1 MESISTSSAHT
12 SMSETLVRINGVL
25 PDISTLGNSEMSER
39 AAEVKRTNLTATTS
53 CSVFV
58 VNYDTTTSSSS
69 NNLVFHLLIDVGAE
83 VVQSL
88 ERVDLSAFSNF
99 IGAISKSSTGTP
111 TTTTAIAPDGLLLTH
126 SHDDHVKELPLLI
139 SKYFEQDSRTLN
151 VYCTKECRD
160 QVTNKFPEL
169 KSKTNGSSGRI
180 VFNTILPN
188 EAFTVGPISVTP
200 ISVYHGDNSP
210 PGSVIYILRLP
221 EKKKVIIGWDF
232 LSLPDNV
239 DQNLFWNP
247 DLAILGTQTYNA
259 HPETGLIS
267 VSDAFEFVRRWNA
280 KECYIVHYSG
290 LTDFE
295 DAKNQW
301 FRGPTKAMTS
311 EELQKAINENLRLT
325 GKEGRFKITVANEG
339 KIWTAEKAQG
349 GREKWQGQQQHQQQQ
364 PGQISSIGNVIE
376 IESLQDY
383 VIAFEKDNKKD
394 MLKLVIEGRINRYDL
409 KFADPSVDKTN
420 RSILYAKGEKGMFAT
435 GPEMTLEILPSESL
449 EKEETSIVRINV
461 SKGKKSVFKD
471 DILITKRDTDNLR
484 RYIQENFQARI

>member
-1 MESISTSSAHT
+1 MESILASRAST
-12 SMSETLVRINGVL
+12 SMSKILVRINGVL
-25 PDISTLGNSEMSER
+25 PDISTLGNSEKSER
-39 AAEVKRTNLTATTS
+39 AAEVKKASMTANTS

-58 VNYDTTTSSSS
+58 NHDTTTSS
-69 NNLVFHLLIDVGAE
+69 NMQIFHLLIDVGE
-83 VVQSL
+83 GVIQSL
-88 ERVDLSAFSNF
+88 GKIDLSSYPDFS
-99 IGAISKSSTGTP
+99 GAISKS
-111 TTTTAIAPDGLLLTH
+111 AIAPDAVLLTH
-126 SHDDHVKELPLLI
+126 SHDDHVKELPLVI
-139 SKYFEQDSRTLN
+139 SRYFDQDSRTLN

-160 QVTNKFPEL
+160 QVIERFPEL
-169 KSKTNGSSGRI
+169 KSKANDNDRKLI
-180 VFNTILPN
+180 FNTILPN
-188 EAFTVGPISVTP
+188 EAFNVGPISVIP
-200 ISVYHGDNSP
+200 VSVYHGDNSP
-210 PGSVIYILRLP
+210 PGSVIYLLRLP
-221 EKKKVIIGWDF
+221 DKKKVIVGWDF

-280 KECYIVHYSG
+280 KECYIVHYGG

-325 GKEGRFKITVANEG
+325 GREGRFKMTVAKEG
-339 KIWTAEKAQG
+339 MIWTGETTQDAQ
-349 GREKWQGQQQHQQQQ
+349 EKWREQQSGQVS
-364 PGQISSIGNVIE
+364 PIGNVIE

-383 VIAFEKDNKKD
+383 VITFEKDSKKD

-409 KFADPSVDKTN
+409 KFANPSVDKTN
-420 RSILYAKGEKGMFAT
+420 NNMLYAKGEKGMFAT
-435 GPEMTLEILPSESL
+435 GPEIKLEILPSDSL
-449 EKEETSIVRINV
+449 EKEETSIVRISV

-471 DILITKRDTDNLR
+471 DILISRMDTDNLK
-484 RYIQENFQARI
+484 RYIQENFQAGILT

>member
-1 MESISTSSAHT
+1 MESILASRAST
-12 SMSETLVRINGVL
+12 SMSKILVRINGVL
-25 PDISTLGNSEMSER
+25 PDISTLGNSEKSER
-39 AAEVKRTNLTATTS
+39 AAEVKKASMTANTS

-58 VNYDTTTSSSS
+58 NHDTTTSS
-69 NNLVFHLLIDVGAE
+69 NMQIFHLLIDVGE
-83 VVQSL
+83 GVIQSL
-88 ERVDLSAFSNF
+88 GKIDLSSYPDFS
-99 IGAISKSSTGTP
+99 GAISKS
-111 TTTTAIAPDGLLLTH
+111 AIAPDAVLLTH
-126 SHDDHVKELPLLI
+126 SHDDHVKGLPLVI
-139 SKYFEQDSRTLN
+139 SRYFDQDSRTLN

-160 QVTNKFPEL
+160 QVIERFPEL
-169 KSKTNGSSGRI
+169 KSKANDNDRKLI
-180 VFNTILPN
+180 FNTILPN
-188 EAFTVGPISVTP
+188 EAFNVGPISVIP
-200 ISVYHGDNSP
+200 VSVYHGDNSP
-210 PGSVIYILRLP
+210 PGSVIYLLRLP
-221 EKKKVIIGWDF
+221 DKKKVIVGWDF

-280 KECYIVHYSG
+280 KECYIVHYGG

-325 GKEGRFKITVANEG
+325 GREGRFKMTVAKEG
-339 KIWTAEKAQG
+339 MIWTGETTQDAQ
-349 GREKWQGQQQHQQQQ
+349 EKWREQQSGQVS
-364 PGQISSIGNVIE
+364 PIGNVIE

-383 VIAFEKDNKKD
+383 VITFEKDSKKD

-409 KFADPSVDKTN
+409 KFANPSVDKTN
-420 RSILYAKGEKGMFAT
+420 NNMLYAKGEKGMFAT
-435 GPEMTLEILPSESL
+435 GPEIKLEILPSDSL
-449 EKEETSIVRINV
+449 EKEETSIVRISV

-471 DILITKRDTDNLR
+471 DILISRMDTDNLK
-484 RYIQENFQARI
+484 RYIQENFQAGILT